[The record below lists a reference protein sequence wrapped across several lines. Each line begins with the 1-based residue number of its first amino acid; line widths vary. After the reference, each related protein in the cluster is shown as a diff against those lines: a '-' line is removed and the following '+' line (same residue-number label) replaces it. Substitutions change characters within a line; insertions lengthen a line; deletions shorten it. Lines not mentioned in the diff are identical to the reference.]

1 MTIVVDASLTTK
13 WSIPEHD
20 SDLAVRFFDSWYGR
34 MHVPDLFFTEVG
46 GALVRLANQREA
58 TAEEAI
64 AGLDRLGALV
74 TEAVHVHQLTTG
86 MVVDAGRLAIGI
98 GHPLKDCHY
107 LILADALGVPL
118 ATCDVKFHD
127 RVGDPARVRLLADLV

>member
-1 MTIVVDASLTTK
+1 MTVIVDASLATK
-13 WSIPEHD
+13 WFIPEHD
-20 SDLAVRFFDSWYGR
+20 SDLAVQFFDRWYGR

-46 GALVRLANQREA
+46 NALVRLANQREA

-74 TEAVHVHQLTTG
+74 SEALQVHRLSIP

-98 GHPLKDCHY
+98 GHPIKDCHY